1 MADMAGEE
9 GSGETPLCPDCGGAM
24 QLRTARRGRNA
35 GGLFWGCAD
44 YPRCRGTADYEGRT
58 TAAVADVDID
68 IDRDF
73 DNLDPAAAPD
83 CPECGSPMQIKV
95 ARRGRNRGG
104 RFWSCTRYPDCRA
117 TLDFAASG
125 AANAP
130 SSANGVGAPAQTA
143 VPRRVLWADATL
155 DRPGWTCRYTSVGGS
170 LRAFPESAQVARKIA
185 QAWIART
192 EAFADVDGD
201 VERVVGLLKKII
213 QRGTAP
219 PLDPAAERALLES
232 TGLGAELEPALMP
245 GDLSVRLRRRLHI
258 AEFEAAMCWEAGDF
272 SFDALELGSDEERAF
287 VESWVA
293 QTIGPTAGRW
303 IVPQPSL
310 DRLVTA
316 AGLPA
321 AGERRS
327 DFLVTTPNETPFL
340 IEIDGAQ
347 HSDATLVDDDR
358 DLLLEEAGYAVVRV
372 TTDEVRGGIGLGL
385 DEVKGR
391 WRRNGHAEPNAHDR
405 LVWAPIQLH
414 RAVLALVDALGVG
427 FLRGERWV
435 VAIDDPLDVVS
446 GLLPPYFDLIAA
458 VDLLWGGTVA
468 PREIVF
474 GFDQQWWRVALGG
487 GGYSSPEPA
496 AAPSTVDVMIRL
508 ESNRSAVDTL
518 RRTGEAPEIV
528 VRSAFLPVA
537 VLDPVY
543 EGAGRIAVRSEGEQI
558 EWAVRTML
566 RSIFAKE
573 DFREGQLDALFEVI
587 EGRDCAVL
595 LPTGAGKSLIYQLAG
610 LVLPGRTL
618 VIDPL
623 VALMEDQID
632 GLRAQGIDRVA
643 AISSFT
649 TMQGMGEALL
659 EQVSSGEALFV
670 FVAPERLQQQKFRQ
684 ALRAV
689 SQTSPINLAVV
700 DEAHCVS
707 EWGHDFRTSYLN
719 LGQTLREVCKDL
731 HGVPPPI
738 LALTGTA
745 SRAVLRDVLIELG
758 IERDSERSVVRPKTF
773 DRPELRYTIIRTE
786 PSTAAAELQ
795 GFVRNLPT
803 RFGVPASDF
812 FRPRAERTFS
822 GLVFVPHTNGNHGVV
837 DVRTEL
843 ASLGPTQPAM
853 YSGGAPR
860 GFEDNW
866 EKVKR
871 AHAAAFKANEAP
883 LLVSTKAFGMGID
896 KANIRYVVHYGIP
909 GSIEGYYQ
917 EVGRAGR
924 DRARAECGLILI
936 EYDEDRARRLLSE
949 DIDFEAARGEHQAVT
964 WSDADDITR
973 QLWFFFNSFRGLD
986 TELAALQ
993 QLLDDISDA
1002 GELGK
1007 RQSLE
1012 VPMGEADESRQA
1024 RERALHRL
1032 VVLGV
1037 VRDYLVD
1044 WGARKFLLELTPTD
1058 SGRVADRL
1066 VAYVRRNQ
1074 PGRVEAITA
1083 EVAPAREFP
1092 LELATLAASRVLIKF
1107 VYDTVARS
1115 RLRSLR
1121 EMWLAAREAQHDP
1134 DGAFRQRILDY
1145 LSQGAIAP
1153 TLERLVD
1160 RPRFVYGDWIEE
1172 LAQVGD
1178 VDDAREMRGDSAR
1191 LLASYPD
1198 HPGLLFAR
1206 AFSEVLDDRGD
1217 LREFASNLDSS
1228 IRSARERYGLSDPLI
1243 DEFGAWLLNDAQD
1256 RRQGALALAVAVLE
1270 RHHVALSA
1278 IRDVHAQ
1285 ALRPDGDPGL
1295 RVLAH
1300 ASTLEQ
1306 SNDALSRVLDRYEG
1320 ATR

>member
-1 MADMAGEE
+1 MAEIAGEE
-9 GSGETPLCPDCGGAM
+9 GSGQTPLCPDCGGPM
-24 QLRTARRGRNA
+24 ELRTARRGRNA
-35 GGLFWGCAD
+35 GGLFWGCGD
-44 YPRCRGTADYEGRT
+44 YPRCRGTLDYEGSA
-58 TAAVADVDID
+58 AAVTNVEQEIEEP
-68 IDRDF
+68 
-73 DNLDPAAAPD
+73 DPAEAPD
-83 CPECGSPMQIKV
+83 CPECGAPMQIKV

-104 RFWSCTRYPDCRA
+104 RFWSCTRYPDCRVI
-117 TLDFAASG
+117 LDFAAAASG
-125 AANAP
+125 PPSDHGATPSMAAI
-130 SSANGVGAPAQTA
+130 
-143 VPRRVLWADATL
+143 PRRILWADGTL
-155 DRPGWTCRYTSVGGS
+155 DRPGWTCRYTSIGGS
-170 LRAFPESAQVARKIA
+170 LRAFPESAQVARGIA

-192 EAFADVDGD
+192 ESFADVDSD
-201 VERVVGLLKKII
+201 VERVAGLLKKII
-213 QRGTAP
+213 QRGAAP
-219 PLDPAAERALLES
+219 PLDPAAERALLDS
-232 TGLGAELEPALMP
+232 IGLAEALEPSLMP
-245 GDLSVRLRRRLHI
+245 GDVSVRLRRRLNI
-258 AEFEAAMCWEAGDF
+258 ADLEAAVCWEADDF
-272 SFDALELGSDEERAF
+272 SFDQLELGSDEERAF
-287 VESWVA
+287 VENWVA
-293 QTIGPTAGRW
+293 QAIGPTAARW
-303 IVPQPSL
+303 AVPQPSL
-310 DRLVTA
+310 DGLVTA

-321 AGERRS
+321 AGERRA
-327 DFLVTTPNETPFL
+327 DFLVTTPHETPFL

-347 HSDATLVDDDR
+347 HNGSVVVDDDR

-372 TTDEVRGGIGLGL
+372 TTGELRSGTGLGL
-385 DEVKGR
+385 DEVKSH
-391 WRRNGHAEPNAHDR
+391 WRRNGHAEANAHHH
-405 LVWAPIQLH
+405 LVWAPVQLH
-414 RAVLALVDALGVG
+414 RTVLALIDALSVG
-427 FLRGERWV
+427 FLRGERWTI
-435 VAIDDPLDVVS
+435 AIEDPLDVTC
-446 GLLPPYFDLIAA
+446 GLLHPYFDLMAA

-468 PREIVF
+468 PKEVIF
-474 GFDQQWWRVALGG
+474 GRGDHWLHAELGEH
-487 GGYSSPEPA
+487 GYSTPTSVE
-496 AAPSTVDVMIRL
+496 APGAVDVVIRL
-508 ESNRSAVDTL
+508 ESNRSAVDGL
-518 RRTGEAPEIV
+518 QRTSESPEIV
-528 VRSAFLPVA
+528 VRSAFLPVQ

-543 EGAGRIAVRSEGEQI
+543 EGAGRIAVRSEGERI
-558 EWAVRTML
+558 EWAVRKML

-618 VIDPL
+618 VVDPL

-632 GLRAQGIDRVA
+632 GLRAHGIDRVA

-659 EQVSSGEALFV
+659 EQVASGEALFV

-731 HGVPPPI
+731 YGAPPPI

-773 DRPELRYTIIRTE
+773 DRPELRYTIIRSE
-786 PSTAAAELQ
+786 PSTASAELQ
-795 GFVRNLPT
+795 GFVRNLPA

-822 GLVFVPHTNGNHGVV
+822 GLVFVPHTNGSHGVV
-837 DVRTEL
+837 DVRSEL
-843 ASLGPTQPAM
+843 AGLGPTQPAM
-853 YSGGAPR
+853 YSGGPPR

-896 KANIRYVVHYGIP
+896 KGNIRYVVHYGIP

-924 DRARAECGLILI
+924 DRARAECALILI

-949 DIDFEAARGEHQAVT
+949 DIDFETARGEHKGVT
-964 WSDADDITR
+964 WGDADDITR

-986 TELAALQ
+986 TELGALQ
-993 QLLDDISDA
+993 TLLDDISDA

-1007 RQSLE
+1007 RQTLE
-1012 VPMGEADESRQA
+1012 VPMGDTDEQRQE

-1037 VRDYLVD
+1037 VRDYLVE
-1044 WGARKFLLELTPTD
+1044 WGARKFLLELAPAD
-1058 SGRVADRL
+1058 AGRVADRL

-1074 PGRVEAITA
+1074 PGRVEAIST
-1083 EVAPAREFP
+1083 EVAPARELA
-1092 LELATLAASRVLIKF
+1092 LEQATIVAARVLIKF

-1121 EMWLAAREAQHDP
+1121 EMWLAAREAQNDP
-1134 DGAFRQRILDY
+1134 NGAFRQRILDY

-1172 LAQVGD
+1172 LAQVVD
-1178 VDDAREMRGDSAR
+1178 VDDACEMRGDSAR

-1206 AFSEVLDDRGD
+1206 AFSEVIDDRGD
-1217 LREFASNLDSS
+1217 FREFASNLDSS
-1228 IRSARERYGLSDPLI
+1228 IRSARDRYGLSEPLI
-1243 DEFGAWLLNDAQD
+1243 DEFGIWLLNDAKD
-1256 RRQGALALAVAVLE
+1256 RRPGALVLALAALE
-1270 RHHVALSA
+1270 RHGVATTSVRA
-1278 IRDVHAQ
+1278 VHAR
-1285 ALRPDGDPGL
+1285 ALTGPGADPAL
-1295 RVLAH
+1295 RVLAL
-1300 ASTLEQ
+1300 AATLDQ
-1306 SNDALSRVLDRYEG
+1306 SHDALAKVLERYEG